1 LVKTGACPK
10 TCKILIAT
18 VANSL
23 RITRL
28 KNMNLFQI
36 PSRLLHGFFLA
47 GLLWFSS
54 PTTLVGGN
62 FQFQVLI
69 VSNAAYTIETS
80 TNLTS
85 WNAVGSNV
93 ATNHLITLVDPRG
106 TAGFARQF
114 YRIVLGGSGSQPS
127 YNFGFIEF
135 ANAGSFGVS
144 YAPNTI
150 FPVTLNSYSAIFGVE
165 GDTNYL
171 AATNVFLPVP
181 PVRD

>member
-1 LVKTGACPK
+1 
-10 TCKILIAT
+10 
-18 VANSL
+18 
-23 RITRL
+23 
-28 KNMNLFQI
+28 MNLFQI
-36 PSRLLHGFFLA
+36 PSRLLHRFFLA

-54 PTTLVGGN
+54 PTVFGQAPVLTNATLVGGN

-165 GDTNYL
+165 GDTNYPG
-171 AATNVFLPVP
+171 ATNVFLPVP

>member
-1 LVKTGACPK
+1 
-10 TCKILIAT
+10 
-18 VANSL
+18 
-23 RITRL
+23 
-28 KNMNLFQI
+28 MNLFQI

-54 PTTLVGGN
+54 PTVFGQAPVLTNATLVGGN

-165 GDTNYL
+165 GDTNYP